1 MEERRVA
8 CYIRVS
14 TQEQAAHGFSVGEQ
28 ETRLRKYC
36 EAHEWTIAGV
46 YEDPGFSGAYLDRP
60 GIQKLIRDVDLGI
73 FDTVLVWKL
82 DRLSRSQK
90 NTMYMI
96 EDVFLKHDIN
106 FISMNEN
113 FDTSTP
119 FGRAMVGILSVF
131 AQLDRDQITQRMTM
145 GRIGRAK
152 AGYYSGGSQP
162 PIGYT
167 YTRADGSEKKT
178 LEVDEYEAMQVRM
191 VFDLF
196 LNGLDGKD
204 MTFTEIAKYM
214 AAHYTNRYGGWKQRS
229 TISRMLTNPV
239 YIGKVK
245 FSGDFYDGMHEP
257 IISEDTFDKAQV
269 KYQRYIQNFS
279 QSIQNFNG
287 SYLLTGLI
295 HCGVCGGRYFV
306 TSVKNTHATAAIKP
320 YYHSYTCYGRK
331 PVKKGMAK
339 NGKCSNTIY
348 KMEVLDDYVLK
359 EIQKLKET
367 SELIGDLRT
376 GPKDDKTA
384 AIDSRIRELDKQ
396 MGKLVDLYQLGT
408 IAFDEIRRRT
418 DAIRAERDKLKG
430 ELEHEKRPD
439 GVISETEFG
448 DRLDA
453 FDADIF
459 SALDIGHKQAIVR
472 SLINKIVIYPDS
484 IEIRWAFH

>member
-1 MEERRVA
+1 MERRVA

-96 EDVFLKHDIN
+96 EDVFLKHNIN

-191 VFDLF
+191 VYDLF

-204 MTFTEIAKYM
+204 MTVSDITRYM
-214 AAHYTNRYGGWKQRS
+214 AAHYSNRYGGWQHPC
-229 TISRMLTNPV
+229 TVSRMLVNPV

-245 FSGDFYDGMHEP
+245 FSGEFYDGVHEP
-257 IISEDTFDKAQV
+257 IISEETFEKAQE
-269 KYQRYIQNFS
+269 KYQRYVQNFS

-287 SYLLTGLI
+287 RYLLTGLI
-295 HCGVCGGRYFV
+295 HCGVCGSRYFV
-306 TSVKNTHATAAIKP
+306 SSVKNYHASTANIRP

-339 NGKCSNTIY
+339 NGKCTNTIY
-348 KMEVLDDYVLK
+348 KMEVLDDYVLS
-359 EIQKLKET
+359 EIRKLKENP
-367 SELIGDLRT
+367 ELIVDLQI

-384 AIDSRIRELDKQ
+384 AIESRIRELDKQ

-418 DAIRAERDKLKG
+418 DGLREERDKLKS
-430 ELEHEKRPD
+430 ELEQEKRPD
-439 GVISETEFG
+439 GVISETEFR

-453 FDADIF
+453 FDADTF
-459 SALDIGHKQAIVR
+459 SDLDIERKQAIVR
-472 SLINKIVIYPDS
+472 SLINKIVIYPDL

>member
-1 MEERRVA
+1 MERRVA

-96 EDVFLKHDIN
+96 EDVFLKHNIN

-167 YTRADGSEKKT
+167 YTRADGGEKKT

-191 VFDLF
+191 VYDLF

-204 MTFTEIAKYM
+204 MTFSDITRYM
-214 AAHYTNRYGGWKQRS
+214 AAHYSNRYGGWQQPC
-229 TISRMLTNPV
+229 TVSRMLSNPV

-245 FSGDFYDGMHEP
+245 FSGEFYDGMHEP
-257 IISEDTFDKAQV
+257 IISEETFEKAQE
-269 KYQRYIQNFS
+269 KYQRHIQNFS
-279 QSIQNFNG
+279 KSIQNFKG
-287 SYLLTGLI
+287 CYLLTGLI
-295 HCGVCGGRYFV
+295 HCGACGSRYFV
-306 TSVKNTHATAAIKP
+306 TSTKNTNKTASIKP
-320 YYHSYTCYGRK
+320 YYHSYACYGRK
-331 PVKKGMAK
+331 PVNVDMMK
-339 NGKCSNTIY
+339 NGRCKNKIY
-348 KMEVLDDYVLK
+348 KMEVLDAYVLS
-359 EIQKLKET
+359 EIQKLKENPD
-367 SELIGDLRT
+367 LIGDLQIEPR
-376 GPKDDKTA
+376 DDKTVGLEA
-384 AIDSRIRELDKQ
+384 RIRELDKQ

-408 IAFDEIRRRT
+408 IAFDEIRKRT

-439 GVISETEFG
+439 GVISETEFR

-459 SALDIGHKQAIVR
+459 SDLDIERKQAIVR

-484 IEIRWAFH
+484 IEIRWSFH

>member
-1 MEERRVA
+1 MERRVA

-14 TQEQAAHGFSVGEQ
+14 TQEQATHGFSVGEQ

-96 EDVFLKHDIN
+96 EDVFLKHNIN

-167 YTRADGSEKKT
+167 YTRADGGEKKT

-191 VFDLF
+191 VYDLF

-204 MTFTEIAKYM
+204 MTFSDITRYM
-214 AAHYTNRYGGWKQRS
+214 AAHYSNRYGGWQQPC
-229 TISRMLTNPV
+229 TVSRMLSNPV

-245 FSGDFYDGMHEP
+245 FSGEFYDGMHEP
-257 IISEDTFDKAQV
+257 IISEETFEKAQE
-269 KYQRYIQNFS
+269 KYQRHIQNFS
-279 QSIQNFNG
+279 KSIQNFKG
-287 SYLLTGLI
+287 CYLLTGLI
-295 HCGVCGGRYFV
+295 HCGACGSRYFV
-306 TSVKNTHATAAIKP
+306 TSTKNTNKTASIKP
-320 YYHSYTCYGRK
+320 YYHSYACYGRK
-331 PVKKGMAK
+331 PVNVDMMK
-339 NGKCSNTIY
+339 NGRCKNKIY
-348 KMEVLDDYVLK
+348 KMEVLDAYVLS
-359 EIQKLKET
+359 EIQKLKENPD
-367 SELIGDLRT
+367 LIGDLQIEPR
-376 GPKDDKTA
+376 DDKTVGLEA
-384 AIDSRIRELDKQ
+384 RIRELDKQ

-408 IAFDEIRRRT
+408 IAFDEIRKRT

-439 GVISETEFG
+439 GVISETEFR

-459 SALDIGHKQAIVR
+459 SDLDIERKQAIVR

>member
-1 MEERRVA
+1 MERRVA

-14 TQEQAAHGFSVGEQ
+14 TQEQATHGFSVGEQ

-167 YTRADGSEKKT
+167 YTRADGGEKKT

-191 VFDLF
+191 VYDLF

-204 MTFTEIAKYM
+204 MTFSDITRYM
-214 AAHYTNRYGGWKQRS
+214 AAHYSNRYGGWQQPC
-229 TISRMLTNPV
+229 TVSRMLSNPV

-245 FSGDFYDGMHEP
+245 FSGEFYDGMHEP
-257 IISEDTFDKAQV
+257 IISEETFEKAQE
-269 KYQRYIQNFS
+269 KYQRHIQNFS
-279 QSIQNFNG
+279 KSIQNFKG
-287 SYLLTGLI
+287 CYLLTGLI
-295 HCGVCGGRYFV
+295 HCGACGSRYFV
-306 TSVKNTHATAAIKP
+306 TSTKNTNKTASIKP
-320 YYHSYTCYGRK
+320 YYHSYACYGRK
-331 PVKKGMAK
+331 PVNVDMMK
-339 NGKCSNTIY
+339 NGRCKNKIY
-348 KMEVLDDYVLK
+348 KMEVLDAYVLS
-359 EIQKLKET
+359 EIQKLKKNPD
-367 SELIGDLRT
+367 LIGDLQIEPR
-376 GPKDDKTA
+376 DDKTVGLEA
-384 AIDSRIRELDKQ
+384 RIRELDKQ

-418 DAIRAERDKLKG
+418 DAIRAEREKLKG

-439 GVISETEFG
+439 GVISETEFR

-459 SALDIGHKQAIVR
+459 SDLDIERKQAVVR